1 MSLDLQLEGQEDAD
15 GSILMLL
22 NIQIKLMDINQLT
35 LQSLTFL
42 VELKN
47 LV

>member
-1 MSLDLQLEGQEDAD
+1 MSLDLQLEDQEDAD

>member
-1 MSLDLQLEGQEDAD
+1 MSLDLQLEDQEDAD

-35 LQSLTFL
+35 LQSLTF
-42 VELKN
+42 
-47 LV
+47 